1 MKLDRFYINNS
12 PGNAEPRGKEED
24 FCMKILVINAG
35 SSSIK
40 YQLIDMESEQVLAK
54 GLCDRIGI
62 AGGSFKHKVE
72 GREDY
77 RLDVQMKNHAEAVQ
91 LVLDTLVSKEHGVI
105 ASLSEISAV
114 GHRVLHGGEKF
125 SGSVV
130 IDKKVLATIE
140 ECCELGPLH
149 NPHNLTGIRACEKL
163 MPGVPQVAVF
173 DTGFH
178 QTMPDYAYLYALPYE
193 YYEKYHIRRYGF
205 HGTSHRYVSMRAAAM
220 LGKKPEEL
228 RIVTCHL
235 GNGSSIA
242 AVKNGKCYDTTM
254 GLTPLEGILMGT
266 RCGSIDPAIVPLL
279 MKKENLTPDQIDTI
293 MNKKSGILGLTGGVT
308 SDNRDIEEGARNG
321 NKRYQLIESMLVH
334 QLTKYIGGYA
344 AAMGGVDA
352 IVFAGG
358 IGENNPH
365 YRSRVADNLAFLGVR
380 IDEAMNEKAKRTSVE
395 YDISAPDATVKMLV
409 IPTNEELMIAK
420 DTEEL
425 TKALCK

>member
-1 MKLDRFYINNS
+1 
-12 PGNAEPRGKEED
+12 
-24 FCMKILVINAG
+24 MKILVINAG

-62 AGGSFKHKVE
+62 AGGNFKHKVE

-228 RIVTCHL
+228 RVVTCHL

-254 GLTPLEGILMGT
+254 VLTPLEGILMGT

-425 TKALCK
+425 TKDLCK

>member
-1 MKLDRFYINNS
+1 
-12 PGNAEPRGKEED
+12 
-24 FCMKILVINAG
+24 MKILVINAG

-62 AGGSFKHKVE
+62 AGGNFKHKVE

-105 ASLSEISAV
+105 TSLSEISAV

-425 TKALCK
+425 TKDLCK

>member
-1 MKLDRFYINNS
+1 
-12 PGNAEPRGKEED
+12 
-24 FCMKILVINAG
+24 MKILVINAG

-235 GNGSSIA
+235 GNGSSVA

-425 TKALCK
+425 TKDLCK

>member
-1 MKLDRFYINNS
+1 
-12 PGNAEPRGKEED
+12 
-24 FCMKILVINAG
+24 MKILVINAG

-40 YQLIDMESEQVLAK
+40 YQLIDMETEQVLAK
-54 GLCDRIGI
+54 GICDRIGI
-62 AGGSFKHKVE
+62 AGGNFKHKVE

-77 RLDVQMKNHAEAVQ
+77 KLDVQMKNHAEAVQ
-91 LVLDTLVSKEHGVI
+91 LVLDTLVSPEHGVI
-105 ASLSEISAV
+105 KSLSEISAV

-130 IDKKVLATIE
+130 IDEKVIATIE

-205 HGTSHRYVSMRAAAM
+205 HGTSHRYVSMRAAEM
-220 LGKKPEEL
+220 LGKKPVEL

-279 MKKENLTPDQIDTI
+279 MKKENLTPDEIDTI

-321 NKRYQLIESMLVH
+321 NKRYQLIEAMLVH

-365 YRSRVADNLAFLGVR
+365 YRSRVADNLAFLGVK
-380 IDEAMNEKAKRTSVE
+380 IDEETNQKAKRTSVE
-395 YDISAPDATVKMLV
+395 YDISAPDARVKMLV

-425 TKALCK
+425 TRGLCK